1 MHPIKHH
8 LWQIKACLFS
18 KTKVKL
24 NVEDVAV
31 QGRCKRLHM
40 PKESNF
46 LWSWCW
52 YSYLI
57 PDHMQSKATGHSITV
72 TASYSTMPL
81 LLPYLHTT
89 MRHKAQMGT
98 SIVTWHRTSFF
109 KKMFTVDECWKWMK
123 RLQNQKYTTLPLSLT
138 DTCICALVPSSIY
151 LTITTSNFE
160 CSKLKMFN
168 FYSWLLLHFTLHP
181 NKSKFKSKWTWAW
194 RKICDDKFV

>member
-1 MHPIKHH
+1 MYLILLKLGYELQGIQYTSNIQIKHMHPIKHH
-8 LWQIKACLFS
+8 LWQIKTCLFS

-24 NVEDVAV
+24 NVKDVAV

-123 RLQNQKYTTLPLSLT
+123 RLQNQKYTTLPLSLSQT
-138 DTCICALVPSSIY
+138 HAYVHLCPPPSI
-151 LTITTSNFE
+151 LQ
-160 CSKLKMFN
+160 
-168 FYSWLLLHFTLHP
+168 
-181 NKSKFKSKWTWAW
+181 
-194 RKICDDKFV
+194 